1 MNDDKVL
8 EALQVIKKYCEE
20 QNFNCEGCKFYVET
34 DKRCALAITSPAD
47 WEINVDKKY
56 KFILWEE

>member
-8 EALQVIKKYCEE
+8 EALQVIKKYCE
-20 QNFNCEGCKFYVET
+20 GCKLYVET
-34 DKRCALAITSPAD
+34 DKSCTLDITSPAD

-56 KFILWEE
+56 KFIL

>member
-20 QNFNCEGCKFYVET
+20 QNVNCEGCKLYVET
-34 DKRCALAITSPAD
+34 DKSCTLDITSPAD

-56 KFILWEE
+56 KFIL

>member
-20 QNFNCEGCKFYVET
+20 QNANCEGCKLYAET
-34 DKRCALAITSPAD
+34 DESCTLDINSPVE
-47 WEINVDKKY
+47 WKINIDKEY
-56 KFILWEE
+56 KFIL